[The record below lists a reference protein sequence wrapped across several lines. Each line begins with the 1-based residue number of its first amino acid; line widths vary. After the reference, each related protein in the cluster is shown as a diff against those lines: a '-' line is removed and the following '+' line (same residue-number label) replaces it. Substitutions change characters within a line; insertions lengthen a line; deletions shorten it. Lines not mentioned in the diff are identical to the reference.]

1 MCIIKALQMLF
12 ILRGKRDLVVQE
24 ICTYIGIPYHMDRTF
39 LNQLLT
45 FLQFI
50 NTVICLGIRRTY
62 VPFTEKM
69 LISELYIVLF
79 S

>member
-39 LNQLLT
+39 
-45 FLQFI
+45 FLKSI
-50 NTVICLGIRRTY
+50 TY
-62 VPFTEKM
+62 IFTIHKY
-69 LISELYIVLF
+69 SHLF
-79 S
+79 RDS